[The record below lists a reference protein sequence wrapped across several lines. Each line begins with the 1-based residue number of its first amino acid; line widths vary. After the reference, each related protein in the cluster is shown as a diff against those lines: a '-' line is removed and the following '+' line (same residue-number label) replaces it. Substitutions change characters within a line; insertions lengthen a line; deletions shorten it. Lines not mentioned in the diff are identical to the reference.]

1 MIPPVDLMGLTL
13 ENRCAVSLKWSLK
26 LPSAVCVTEQDR
38 AQPQGWT
45 NSIPVLPL
53 TCFGQ
58 PGVYSCIRL
67 LLLLDSVADHFYSL
81 WEGIVVP
88 QFPIWQMGSSSTSW
102 ATEGFHFMSCK
113 DLENG
118 KYSMKTKGNC
128 IAYCNLSSHCLLPT
142 VSLSDVVSFEY

>member
-1 MIPPVDLMGLTL
+1 MFWAAT
-13 ENRCAVSLKWSLK
+13 
-26 LPSAVCVTEQDR
+26 CVQL
-38 AQPQGWT
+38 QPASPAS
-45 NSIPVLPL
+45 N
-53 TCFGQ
+53 
-58 PGVYSCIRL
+58 
-67 LLLLDSVADHFYSL
+67 LDSVADHFYSL

-118 KYSMKTKGNC
+118 KYSMKPKGNC

-142 VSLSDVVSFEY
+142 VFFQILFLLNINLKDGVSM